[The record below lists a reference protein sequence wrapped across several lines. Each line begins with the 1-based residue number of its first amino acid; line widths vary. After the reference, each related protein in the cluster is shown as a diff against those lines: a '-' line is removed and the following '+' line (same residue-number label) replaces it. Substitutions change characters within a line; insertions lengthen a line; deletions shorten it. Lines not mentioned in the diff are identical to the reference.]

1 MHIKIIS
8 LHCTLNDE
16 VDKDEVFLK
25 YEGKKIWPSVG
36 AYKSINSGEKKEVA
50 KEFVHKADHD
60 MIIELW
66 DFDFL
71 SKNDLLGTF
80 TMKVE
85 EEDRASTYFTTMRIA
100 REGSTA
106 SYMLEWEIIKQ
117 VV

>member
-1 MHIKIIS
+1 MQIKLLS

-25 YEGKKIWPSVG
+25 YEGKKIWPLG
-36 AYKSINSGEKKEVA
+36 PYKSINSGDKIKIE
-50 KEFVHKADHD
+50 KEFTHIADHD
-60 MIIELW
+60 MVIELW

-80 TMKVE
+80 TVKLE
-85 EEDRASTYFTTMRIA
+85 DDDRASTYFTTMKVA
-100 REGSTA
+100 RDGSTA
-106 SYMLEWEIIKQ
+106 SYMLEWEIIKR

>member
-1 MHIKIIS
+1 MQIKILS

-25 YEGKKIWPSVG
+25 YEGKKIWPT
-36 AYKSINSGEKKEVA
+36 APYKSINSGEKKEIG
-50 KEFVHKADHD
+50 KEFTHKADHD
-60 MIIELW
+60 MVLELW

-80 TMKVE
+80 TMKVD
-85 EEDRASTYFTTMRIA
+85 EEDRASTYFTTMKVA

-106 SYMLEWEIIKQ
+106 SYMLEWEIIKR

>member
-1 MHIKIIS
+1 MHIK
-8 LHCTLNDE
+8 LLYLYCKLNDE

-25 YEGKKIWPSVG
+25 YEGKKVWPLGS
-36 AYKSINSGEKKEVA
+36 YKSINSDEKKAVN
-50 KEFVHKADHD
+50 KEFVHKADHS
-60 MIIELW
+60 MVIELW

-80 TMKVE
+80 TMRVD
-85 EEDRASTYFTTMRIA
+85 EEDRASIYFTTMKVA

-106 SYMLEWEIIKQ
+106 SYMLEWEITKR